1 MDSPAEV
8 QSVYDFTVKVPTA
21 TLSFFYSSWKFGMC
35 KALRF
40 ADHYHFILTSSMWKK
55 NLQWYFIIFSWAVFF
70 VTGHQWEWCFSECI
84 QGQGSAHCQCCISM
98 VIRSFPP
105 QWFASS
111 LQFAPWT
118 VSPPHMCMASIFI
131 TDIWCWGSSLYHKLQ
146 AFHVNKE
153 YYASTFAWRYA
164 CLGAMFTFFP
174 PPHTFEVETVVSIQ
188 DGPCVISFDSWVFI
202 IFLMIVGLQL
212 VHDIW
217 GLLGFG
223 WMSEVGLHKPTTKS
237 SQICTTSTKGVVS
250 LRSSLSI
257 WNGIVPG
264 SARQC
269 SCIKPC
275 LSSSILKKTW
285 WITSQCVLLL

>member
-84 QGQGSAHCQCCISM
+84 QGQGSAHCQCCFSM

-105 QWFASS
+105 HWLGSS

-118 VSPPHMCMASIFI
+118 VSPPTHVYGFS
-131 TDIWCWGSSLYHKLQ
+131 
-146 AFHVNKE
+146 FHH
-153 YYASTFAWRYA
+153 W
-164 CLGAMFTFFP
+164 
-174 PPHTFEVETVVSIQ
+174 H
-188 DGPCVISFDSWVFI
+188 
-202 IFLMIVGLQL
+202 LM
-212 VHDIW
+212 
-217 GLLGFG
+217 LGFF
-223 WMSEVGLHKPTTKS
+223 
-237 SQICTTSTKGVVS
+237 
-250 LRSSLSI
+250 SLSQA
-257 WNGIVPG
+257 P
-264 SARQC
+264 SF
-269 SCIKPC
+269 SCEQRILCFYIC
-275 LSSSILKKTW
+275 LKICVFGCHVYFFSPPILLKWK
-285 WITSQCVLLL
+285 LLLVFKMDHVLSLLTLGCS